1 MIGQGTCGD
10 RPGPPSGPP
19 PPAAARSLVDVSVFR
34 DVGLPAATIQHG
46 PARPGSAIARF
57 SSSST
62 SGPRDIDTRFKFACA
77 FWTALHDSEA
87 QGVP

>member
-1 MIGQGTCGD
+1 MAD
-10 RPGPPSGPP
+10 RPGLPSRPP
-19 PPAAARSLVDVSVFR
+19 PPAATRSLVDSDASVFR